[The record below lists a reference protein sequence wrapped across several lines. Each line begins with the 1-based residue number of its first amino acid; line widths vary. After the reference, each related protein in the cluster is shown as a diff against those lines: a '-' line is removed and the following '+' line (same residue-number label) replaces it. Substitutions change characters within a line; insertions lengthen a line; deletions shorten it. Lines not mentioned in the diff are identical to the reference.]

1 MSTWNFVMIKYH
13 PKCPHRQK
21 MAYNTSSM
29 EALNQLFSDKGQKLS
44 NEEVRRFIYG
54 TYPDSDDMHKRP
66 LTRLI
71 QNLMDENPP

>member
-1 MSTWNFVMIKYH
+1 
-13 PKCPHRQK
+13 